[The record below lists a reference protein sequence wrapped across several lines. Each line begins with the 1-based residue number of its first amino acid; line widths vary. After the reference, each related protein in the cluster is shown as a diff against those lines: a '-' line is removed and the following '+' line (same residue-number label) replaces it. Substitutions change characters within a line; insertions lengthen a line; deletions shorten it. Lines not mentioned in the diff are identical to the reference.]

1 MSAYSEWKHGLITYD
16 QYRTA
21 CAIEEAYDKA
31 HEEAFERLV
40 EAIDEIEDED
50 EDEMIDYP
58 WPSD

>member
-58 WPSD
+58 